1 MLSTNNSIHISE
13 VKFHHS
19 CPGDSS
25 LRTICTKNRSRGFR
39 IALTLMCGARH
50 AGSSAARPM
59 AARWQSGGANQG
71 RPRQAAW
78 RQDTRQHIVSPHPGL
93 SLHATGEAG
102 RIRYLSLRCRQLE
115 MTPVVW
121 CRNPIVF
128 PGRISLPATRR
139 GRASLP
145 SRVHLRRRYLKEYTL
160 ALCPRLRL

>member
-1 MLSTNNSIHISE
+1 MR
-13 VKFHHS
+13 
-19 CPGDSS
+19 G
-25 LRTICTKNRSRGFR
+25 LRLPDPWPLDVNRAAPIKAGPDKRRGV
-39 IALTLMCGARH
+39 
-50 AGSSAARPM
+50 
-59 AARWQSGGANQG
+59 
-71 RPRQAAW
+71 
-78 RQDTRQHIVSPHPGL
+78 QDTRQHIVSPNPGL